1 MATTRRKLRAGV
13 LVTAVAL
20 TGIVGA
26 CGKDSVDIVAAPA
39 AVDPIFQSY
48 VALGNSITAGY
59 QSGGINDSTQRQ
71 SYARLLAGQMH
82 TRYAYAALAGPG
94 CPPPVINFLTQA
106 REGGATSTSTSCFL
120 RDPASATAILNNVAV
135 PGATAIDPT
144 ATTSASSNIL
154 TQLVLGGKSQVRKA
168 LEAQPTFVSAWIGNN
183 DVLDAAAK
191 GVVPATAALATPGV
205 TDTATFKT
213 RYKAV
218 VDSLLKQ
225 PGIKGVLIGVVNVT
239 QIPLLF
245 PAESLLTNAT
255 LKAQFDVASGGTVG
269 SVTVLPNCVGS
280 RALVSAAILGLMRSG
295 AHPRVVSCQ
304 ANVPAAPVG
313 NWFILDTLEQAIFNK
328 DITAYNNYIS
338 SQATA
343 AGFAYVDPNP
353 LLAQFR
359 AGGLI
364 PAFPDF
370 SSATAPY
377 GAYISLDGVHP
388 SKLTHVLVAKAL
400 ITAINAKYST
410 SIPQLP

>member
-1 MATTRRKLRAGV
+1 MATTRKQLRAGA
-13 LVTAVAL
+13 LAAAVAL
-20 TGIVGA
+20 TGMIAA

-39 AVDPIFQSY
+39 AVNPIFQSY

-71 SYARLLAGQMH
+71 SYARLLARQMG
-82 TRYAYAALAGPG
+82 TRYAYASLAGPG
-94 CPPPVINFLTQA
+94 CPPPVINFLTQG
-106 REGGATSTSTSCFL
+106 REGGATSTGSSCFL

-144 ATTSASSNIL
+144 ASTSAASNIL
-154 TQLVLGGKSQVRKA
+154 TQLVLGGRTQVQKA
-168 LEAQPTFVSAWIGNN
+168 LEARPTFVSVWIGNN

-205 TDTATFKT
+205 TDTAVFKT
-213 RYKAV
+213 RYKAI
-218 VDSLLKQ
+218 VDGLKTQ
-225 PGIKGVLIGVVNVT
+225 PDVKGVLIGVVNVT

-245 PAESLLTNAT
+245 PAESLFTNLT
-255 LKAQFDVASGGTVG
+255 LKAQFDAAAGGTVTL
-269 SVTVLPNCVGS
+269 VPNCTGS
-280 RALVSAAILGLMRSG
+280 RALVSAAVLGQMRAG
-295 AHPRVVSCQ
+295 TFPRVISCQ
-304 ANVPAAPVG
+304 ANVPQAPLG
-313 NWFILDTLEQAIFNK
+313 NYFILDTLEQAIFNK

-338 SQATA
+338 AQATA

-359 AGGLI
+359 ATGLI

-400 ITAINAKYST
+400 ISAINAKYST

>member
-1 MATTRRKLRAGV
+1 MATTRKQVRAGV
-13 LVTAVAL
+13 FAAAVVLTA
-20 TGIVGA
+20 IVGA
-26 CGKDSVDIVAAPA
+26 CGKDSIDIVAAPA
-39 AVDPIFQSY
+39 AVDPIFRTY

-71 SYARLLAGQMH
+71 SYARLLAGQMR
-82 TRYAYAALAGPG
+82 TRYAYASLAGPG
-94 CPPPVINFLTQA
+94 CPPPLINFLTRV
-106 REGGATSTSTSCFL
+106 REGGDTASTACFL
-120 RDPASATAILNNVAV
+120 RNPASATAILNNVAV
-135 PGATAIDPT
+135 PGATALDPT
-144 ATTSASSNIL
+144 STTSASANIL

-168 LEAQPTFVSAWIGNN
+168 LEARPTFVSAWIGNN

-191 GVVPATAALATPGV
+191 GVVPATAALVTPGV
-205 TDTATFKT
+205 TDTVVFKT

-225 PGIKGVLIGVVNVT
+225 TGVKGVLIGVVNVT

-255 LKAQFDVASGGTVG
+255 LKAQFDVASGGAVG

-280 RALVSAAILGLMRSG
+280 RALVSAAILGLMKSG
-295 AHPRVVSCQ
+295 AHPRIVSCQ

-313 NWFILDTLEQAIFNK
+313 NWFILDTLEQAIFNRT
-328 DITAYNNYIS
+328 ITAYNNYIS

-359 AGGLI
+359 TGGLI
-364 PAFPDF
+364 PAYPDF

-400 ITAINAKYST
+400 ITAINAKYGT